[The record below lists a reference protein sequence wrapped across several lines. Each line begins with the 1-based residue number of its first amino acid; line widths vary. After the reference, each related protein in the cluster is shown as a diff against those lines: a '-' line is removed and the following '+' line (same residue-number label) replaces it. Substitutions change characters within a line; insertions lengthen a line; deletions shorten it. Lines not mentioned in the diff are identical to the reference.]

1 MGVLSAVEHTFN
13 KTAMHTTSTGKQWSK
28 SEGKGKEQREAKTG
42 LSVLKT
48 RVKSTRSVHLG
59 IFLTSTNYFNHA
71 VTVFSITHQCR
82 YIFFEKKE
90 LFSCCCLLNPCNVV
104 AQ

>member
-59 IFLTSTNYFNHA
+59 SFFN
-71 VTVFSITHQCR
+71 F
-82 YIFFEKKE
+82 YE
-90 LFSCCCLLNPCNVV
+90 LF
-104 AQ
+104 